1 MRRPLPIVKFAY
13 VAVALLALALAACG
27 GKDETAGPAA
37 GGRGGAAGAA
47 GPPPVSVE
55 AVTLQPEPLAAGLR
69 TVGTLRADESVVV
82 RPEIAGRIV
91 AIHFEEGSKV
101 AAGAPLFTLDA
112 SVLRAGLNEARATLG
127 KAQRSATR
135 AEELSQ
141 RSLVAKSD
149 LDTLRAELGVTEARV
164 ASAQAQLAK
173 TTIEAPF
180 AGALGLREVS
190 IGEFVNPGQALV
202 TLVKLDPV
210 EVDFSLPES
219 ELSHIAP
226 GQTLSV
232 AVDAF
237 PDRSF
242 TGTVSALDPMVDVAS
257 RSAKVR
263 ATIANPD
270 YALRPGLFAR
280 ISLDTSTDAARDA
293 LLLPEQ
299 ALLQEGDTRFVYRV
313 VAGKAVRTEV
323 KTGRR
328 VPGKIEIVAGLSA
341 GDQVVTAGQSKPM
354 MFDGAV
360 VNVAGA
366 APAAAQA
373 PAAPAAAAAPPAPPA
388 PTPAPTPAP
397 DATAAH
403 GTGDAG
409 ADEAPATDD

>member
-1 MRRPLPIVKFAY
+1 MRRPNPIV
-13 VAVALLALALAACG
+13 VVVCVILALAVAVFVWRTGRNEDAAPG
-27 GKDETAGPAA
+27 AA
-37 GGRGGAAGAA
+37 GGGKGPPAG

-69 TVGTLRADESVVV
+69 TVGTLRADESVVL

-91 AIHFEEGSKV
+91 AIHFEEGSRV

-112 SVLRAGLNEARATLG
+112 SVLQADLNEARATLG

-135 AEELSQ
+135 GEELAQ
-141 RSLVAKSD
+141 RALVAKSD
-149 LDTLRAELGVTEARV
+149 VDTLRAELGVIQARV

-190 IGEFVNPGQALV
+190 VGEFVNPGQELV

-210 EVDFSLPES
+210 EVD
-219 ELSHIAP
+219 
-226 GQTLSV
+226 
-232 AVDAF
+232 AF
-237 PDRSF
+237 PDRHF
-242 TGTVSALDPMVDVAS
+242 TGTVSALDPVVDVAS

-263 ATIANPD
+263 ATIPNPD

-280 ISLDTSTDAARDA
+280 ISLSTSADAARSA

-299 ALLQEGDTRFVYRV
+299 ALLQEGDTRYVYRV
-313 VAGKAVRTEV
+313 VAGKAARTEV
-323 KTGRR
+323 QTGRR

-341 GDQVVTAGQSKPM
+341 GDQVITAGQAKPM

-360 VNVAGA
+360 VNVVGA
-366 APAAAQA
+366 PGAPATASPPPTSET
-373 PAAPAAAAAPPAPPA
+373 PAASAANV
-388 PTPAPTPAP
+388 T
-397 DATAAH
+397 
-403 GTGDAG
+403 DAG
-409 ADEAPATDD
+409 VAADDAGEAAPATDD